1 MKKLAVITRTKNRS
15 IFLKRA
21 LESISQ
27 QTFKDFIWVVVNDGG
42 SKEPVE
48 QILAT
53 AAQRGITTKIVH
65 VDESR
70 GMEAASNIGIKSVD
84 SFYIVIHD
92 DDDSWEPEFLSE
104 TMSFLENQNP
114 IKYHGVVTQTNK
126 IIETISNDT
135 ITILKKELYNPG
147 LKAVYLS
154 EMARGNFFSNHSFVF
169 RRDSL
174 KIVGFFDEYLP
185 VRGDWDFNLRFLEH
199 YDIGVVPKPLVNW
212 HHRTNGI
219 GSHSNSIVGQNNL
232 HIEYDA
238 FIRNR
243 YLRKDFKEGKIGL
256 GLLLNFPQNRKIF
269 LNKGR
274 KQKIYGLIKKLFS
287 RN

>member
-1 MKKLAVITRTKNRS
+1 MNKIAIITRTKNRS

-42 SKEPVE
+42 AKEPVV

-53 AAQRGITTKIVH
+53 AAQRGITTKTVH
-65 VDESR
+65 LDESI
-70 GMEAASNIGIKSVD
+70 GMEAASNIGIKSVE
-84 SFYIVIHD
+84 SFYIVILD

-104 TMSFLENQNP
+104 TMSFLENQNL
-114 IKYHGVVTQTNK
+114 IKYHGVVSQTNK

-147 LKAVYLS
+147 LKTVYLA

-169 RRDSL
+169 RRD
-174 KIVGFFDEYLP
+174 IITTVGLFDESLP

-199 YDIGVVPKPLVNW
+199 YDIGVIPKPLVNW
-212 HHRTNGI
+212 HHRTNGV
-219 GSHSNSIVGQNNL
+219 GTHSNSVVGQNNR
-232 HIEYDA
+232 HNEYDA
-238 FIRNR
+238 IIRNK
-243 YLRKDFKEGKIGL
+243 YLRRDLKEGKIGL
-256 GLLLNFPQNRKIF
+256 GLLLNFPQNRKMF
-269 LNKGR
+269 LVKGR
-274 KQKIYGLIKKLFS
+274 KQKLYDFIKKLFS

>member
-1 MKKLAVITRTKNRS
+1 MHKLAIITRTKNRS
-15 IFLKRA
+15 IFLNRA
-21 LESISQ
+21 LNSISQ

-42 SKEPVE
+42 AKEPVE

-53 AAQRGITTKIVH
+53 AAQRGIITKKVH
-65 VDESR
+65 INESK
-70 GMEAASNIGIKSVD
+70 GMEAASNIGIKSVE
-84 SFYIVIHD
+84 SIYIVIHD

-104 TMSFLENQNP
+104 TISFLDNQNP

-126 IIETISNDT
+126 VIETISNDT

-147 LKAVYLS
+147 LKVVYLA

-169 RRDSL
+169 L
-174 KIVGFFDEYLP
+174 KDTLITVGFFDESLP

-199 YDIGVVPKPLVNW
+199 YDIGVIMKPLVNW

-219 GSHSNSIVGQNNL
+219 GAQSNSVVGQNNI
-232 HIEYDA
+232 HDEYDA
-238 FIRNR
+238 LIRNK
-243 YLRKDFKEGKIGL
+243 YLRRDLKEGKIGL
-256 GLLLNFPQNRKIF
+256 GLLLNFPQNRKMF
-269 LNKGR
+269 LTKGR
-274 KQKIYGLIKKLFS
+274 KQKLYGFIKKLFS